1 MKVELTKCMAKK
13 IQNNGDKERRK
24 VEKVLKRNI
33 CHMWHDADTDSQDIY
48 YGRLLNIKKKN
59 SAICIVS
66 YWKPNENEADDS
78 VEYDMT
84 KYQLS
89 ANINGYMVIS

>member
-1 MKVELTKCMAKK
+1 MAKK
-13 IQNNGDKERRK
+13 IQNKGDKERRK
-24 VEKVLKRNI
+24 VEKLLKRNI

-59 SAICIVS
+59 SAIYIVS
-66 YWKPNENEADDS
+66 YWKQPNENEADDG
-78 VEYDMT
+78 VEYYMT

-89 ANINGYMVIS
+89 ADIINSYMVIS